1 MLTQKWTATAV
12 AAGAAML
19 GIAVFLHTTAP
30 TRSISLP
37 EVSTVRAETGTT
49 PAVTL
54 QVRAEAEPVPPAV
67 TYLLHLDGDELSVYA
82 SGQKEAVERHTVPA
96 GLPDYDRILLE
107 YGMQIATEEE
117 LRQILEDYLS

>member
-37 EVSTVRAETGTT
+37 EVSAVRAETGTT

-67 TYLLHLDGDELSVYA
+67 TYLLHLEGDELSVYA
-82 SGQKEAVERHTVPA
+82 SGQKEAIERHTVPA

>member
-37 EVSTVRAETGTT
+37 EVSADRAETGTT

>member
-1 MLTQKWTATAV
+1 MLTQKWTVTAA
-12 AAGAAML
+12 AAGVAVL
-19 GIAVFLHTTAP
+19 GLAVLWHTTAP
-30 TRSISLP
+30 TRNISLP
-37 EVSTVRAETGTT
+37 EVSAVRAETGTSPT
-49 PAVTL
+49 VTV
-54 QVRAEAEPVPPAV
+54 QVHAEAEPVPPAV

-82 SGQKEAVERHTVPA
+82 SGQQEAIERHTVPA